1 MVDQLMDL
9 EKITNASIFT
19 LDHLISTV
27 RTMINIEYQ
36 AWLFSNWVK
45 TRSFGRSLRVLR
57 EDYWEIHVNNVIY
70 SVFFAWRYIYWTFLI
85 FLQPSHIGT
94 LRSVFSY
101 FGFLLFTNW
110 RHIFQLFDLLFQAG
124 MRTRFWPGLCTS
136 DEGRFSKV
144 FQANILDSFKSHL
157 FC

>member
-19 LDHLISTV
+19 LDHLISKV

-85 FLQPSHIGT
+85 FFAAITHRYIKKCFYLF
-94 LRSVFSY
+94 R
-101 FGFLLFTNW
+101 FLTI
-110 RHIFQLFDLLFQAG
+110 H
-124 MRTRFWPGLCTS
+124 
-136 DEGRFSKV
+136 
-144 FQANILDSFKSHL
+144 
-157 FC
+157 